1 MYCTGGCGGVKAKL
15 QCMEILQWELD
26 LLWCQKDASKEAVI
40 QAAQKQGTGVWSWL
54 AGSPPDSN
62 GVED

>member
-1 MYCTGGCGGVKAKL
+1 
-15 QCMEILQWELD
+15 MEILQKELD
-26 LLWCQKDASKEAVI
+26 LLQHQKAASEEAVI
-40 QAAQKQGTGVWSWL
+40 RAVQKQSTGVWSWL

>member
-1 MYCTGGCGGVKAKL
+1 
-15 QCMEILQWELD
+15 MEILQWELD
-26 LLWCQKDASKEAVI
+26 LLQCQKDASKEAVI

-54 AGSPPDSN
+54 AGSPPDSD

>member
-1 MYCTGGCGGVKAKL
+1 MAELRQKL

-26 LLWCQKDASKEAVI
+26 LLQCQKDASKEAVI

-54 AGSPPDSN
+54 AGSPPDSDR
-62 GVED
+62 VED

>member
-1 MYCTGGCGGVKAKL
+1 VDVAELRQKL
-15 QCMEILQWELD
+15 QCMEILQWVLD
-26 LLWCQKDASKEAVI
+26 LMRCQKDASKEAVI

-54 AGSPPDSN
+54 AGSPPDSD

>member
-1 MYCTGGCGGVKAKL
+1 
-15 QCMEILQWELD
+15 MEILQWVLD
-26 LLWCQKDASKEAVI
+26 LLWCQKDSSKEAVI

-54 AGSPPDSN
+54 AGSPPASD